1 MGLHNTQHRFGSVAM
16 TLHWLIALCVIG
28 LLAVG
33 LYMTDLDDTAANKFQ
48 LYQLHK
54 SFGITVL
61 CLMVLRLAWRW
72 IQTTPPYPA
81 AMPAWERAGAKL
93 SHWGFYAVLIA
104 MPLSGWASTSASKFN
119 FVPTIIFGQI
129 HLPHIS
135 YFVNYPDRAFIE
147 SATQWVH
154 FSLGMTIITLLVAHV
169 GAALKHHF
177 VNRDDVLTRMLPGRS
192 SKT

>member
-1 MGLHNTQHRFGSVAM
+1 MPLNNTSQRFGAVSM
-16 TLHWLIALCVIG
+16 TLHWVIAVMVIG
-28 LLAVG
+28 LLCVG
-33 LYMTDLDDTAANKFQ
+33 IYMTDLPDSDPNKFQ

-61 CLMVLRLAWRW
+61 CLMILRLVWRW
-72 IQTTPPYPA
+72 TQSVPPYPA

-93 SHWGFYAVLIA
+93 SHWGFYALLIV

-119 FVPTIIFGQI
+119 FVPTIIFGQVN
-129 HLPHIS
+129 LPHIS
-135 YFVNYPDRAFIE
+135 YFVNYPDKEFIE

-154 FSLGMTIITLLVAHV
+154 FLLGLTIIALLIAHV

-177 VNRDDVLTRMLPGRS
+177 VNKDDVLTRMLPGRS
-192 SKT
+192 DKS